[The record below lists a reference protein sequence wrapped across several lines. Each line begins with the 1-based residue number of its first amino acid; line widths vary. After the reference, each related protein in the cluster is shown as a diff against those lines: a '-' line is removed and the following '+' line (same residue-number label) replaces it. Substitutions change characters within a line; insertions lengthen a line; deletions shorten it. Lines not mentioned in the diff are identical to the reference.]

1 MPSMEWERFQDAHY
15 RPHLVIANLAEG
27 IGPVSGDL
35 FQSLAAT
42 LGVSGNYAI
51 RGDGTIIQA
60 VFEIDKDAERF
71 ASALSARASFRDL
84 EWASKT
90 VANVDRAAQKRIA
103 ATLRRSG
110 SRPAPK
116 R

>member
-15 RPHLVIANLAEG
+15 RPHLVVANLEEG
-27 IGPVSGDL
+27 LAPVSGDL
-35 FQSLAAT
+35 LQSLVAT
-42 LGVSGNYAI
+42 LGASGNYAI
-51 RGDGTIIQA
+51 RGDGDTLQA

-71 ASALSARASFRDL
+71 ANTLSARASSRDL

-90 VANVDRAAQKRIA
+90 VARIDRAAQKRIA
-103 ATLRRSG
+103 ATLRK
-110 SRPAPK
+110 K